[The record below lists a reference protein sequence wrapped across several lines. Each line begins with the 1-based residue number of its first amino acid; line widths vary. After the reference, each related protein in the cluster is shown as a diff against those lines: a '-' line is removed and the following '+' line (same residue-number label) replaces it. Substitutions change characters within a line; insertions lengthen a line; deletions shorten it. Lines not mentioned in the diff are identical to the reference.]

1 MQPTPN
7 PEAAMSQP
15 LSILIAEDV
24 GMAGEL
30 LRVIAEKAGAS
41 VAAMVA
47 DGERAVE
54 AFREHHPDIVLLDM
68 FMPKKN
74 GLQVLSEIRELD
86 PEAFIVLISA
96 EAPMSRIKQ
105 AHELGAQAFLVK
117 PVRLSQVQA
126 LMDKCRRIQPAAR
139 GRSRP

>member
-1 MQPTPN
+1 
-7 PEAAMSQP
+7 MSQP

-41 VAAMVA
+41 VAASVA

-54 AFREHHPDIVLLDM
+54 AFREYRPDIVLLDM
-68 FMPKKN
+68 FMPKKD

-86 PEAFIVLISA
+86 PDAFVVLISA
-96 EAPMSRIKQ
+96 EAPMSRVKE
-105 AHELGAQAFLVK
+105 AHERGAQAFLVK
-117 PVRLSQVQA
+117 PVRLSQIQA
-126 LMDKCRRIQPAAR
+126 LMDKRRRNQPPAH
-139 GRSRP
+139 GQTHP